1 MLRVLGV
8 DPGLTRCGVGVVEVA
23 PNRRARLVHVTVV
36 RTPADMALEQRLL
49 RIADGI
55 AAEID
60 EHRPDA
66 VAVERVFAQANV
78 RTVMGTAQAA
88 GLALHA
94 AAARGLPVGLH
105 TPSEVKAAVTG
116 YGNADKRQVQTMIAG
131 CSDSTR
137 PRSRRTPRT
146 RSRWPCAMPGG
157 SDHPTGSAPVRRR
170 SPRHSAPGGT
180 RRPAPRTPR
189 SPARPPRRVRAAAH
203 RSLAA
208 GAVPRGGPAPSVGSP
223 RLGA

>member
-36 RTPADMALEQRLL
+36 RTPPDMPLEQRLL

-116 YGNADKRQVQTMIAG
+116 YGNADKRQVQTMIARVLG
-131 CSDSTR
+131 LDEAPKPADAADALALAVCHAWRLGSPDV
-137 PRSRRTPRT
+137 
-146 RSRWPCAMPGG
+146 GG
-157 SDHPTGSAPVRRR
+157 SRPTNLTPAQRAWRD
-170 SPRHSAPGGT
+170 AQAGT
-180 RRPAPRTPR
+180 ADTPL
-189 SPARPPRRVRAAAH
+189 ARAAAAAARPQRG
-203 RSLAA
+203 RSAS
-208 GAVPRGGPAPSVGSP
+208 SVGGP